1 MTAVV
6 EGGSDGQGAVVK
18 VVDLHKVYD
27 PSPIWM
33 RFLLRTAVRSPVTA
47 LDGLSLSL
55 GRGQVMAVV
64 GPNGAGK
71 STLFRILTGLTTATS
86 GSVEV
91 CGVDVA
97 RDPVQVR
104 RLVGFQPT
112 EDQTLYLRLSCN
124 ENLRFHG
131 RLHGLR
137 GRVLERRIQDTLEMV
152 GLGGVGERVGFAL
165 SAGMRAR
172 LNLARALL
180 HRPALLILDEP
191 TGAVDPVG
199 SHELLQVIQTA
210 AREASTAV
218 LLSSHRLEEIEAL
231 DDQVALL
238 NKGKL
243 VYQGDLGQLRRRWQ
257 RPTYELSFASWGQ
270 LQRAI
275 SVLTASGLPLEVA
288 RTDGRELT
296 VSFDGP
302 LGEVLSQLN
311 GQLTGLA
318 SVRPS
323 TISLRDLLIRLVDSP
338 HRLTDHAEALEE
350 AR

>member
-218 LLSSHRLEEIEAL
+218 L
-231 DDQVALL
+231 

-288 RTDGRELT
+288 RTDGRGRT
-296 VSFDGP
+296 ISFDRP